1 MKSGLR
7 GPLMPLC
14 RIANINLRYHIVTR
28 NNDYFSE
35 GRATLEE
42 KLTEDEMLHLW
53 LSSMVKVDLN
63 DLDST

>member
-14 RIANINLRYHIVTR
+14 RINLRYHIVTR

>member
-1 MKSGLR
+1 MKSELR

-14 RIANINLRYHIVTR
+14 RIAIINFRYHIVTR
-28 NNDYFSE
+28 NDDYFSE
-35 GRATLEE
+35 GQATLEE

>member
-1 MKSGLR
+1 
-7 GPLMPLC
+7 MPLC
-14 RIANINLRYHIVTR
+14 RIAIINFRYHIVTR
-28 NNDYFSE
+28 NDDYFSE
-35 GRATLEE
+35 GQATLEE